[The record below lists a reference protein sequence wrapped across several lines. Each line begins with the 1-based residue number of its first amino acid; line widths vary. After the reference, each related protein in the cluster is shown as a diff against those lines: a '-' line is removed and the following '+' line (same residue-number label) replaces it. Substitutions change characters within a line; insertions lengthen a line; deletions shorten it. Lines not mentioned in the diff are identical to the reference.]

1 MKRQTAAVILLEIL
15 GGFLLLVLLGLGL
28 LAWRLTEGPLE
39 LTALKDDI
47 ERALA
52 SARDG
57 RAVRLEQVQL
67 EWVPEL
73 RRVEVTASGV
83 RWFDRAG
90 AIAAEARSARVD
102 LDASSL
108 FLGRVEVVG
117 IDLMSGHLDI
127 AQLTPDTWSIGGDP
141 LPPIPAGTLPQTP
154 AEWIDAADR
163 VSRALLGR
171 GEDVIANVGL
181 ERVTFTDFEIAVQLL
196 TGERLAVLGAA
207 TGGVAREEGDLALRV
222 SGDGLGPVDGRVAL
236 TLATRGGFTEASLA
250 AGLEETSLAPTLSAL
265 SLPVAW
271 AGPGGEAALSVQLGA
286 SRDQGLTALSVTAS
300 VDTGALG
307 IGALDLS
314 LRQAG
319 LEAGYDPEQDRLD
332 LTLVAGRAGPA
343 SGRLQAVVRDVVRES
358 GPRPFSVTAPSLRLD
373 LRPLFPEAWS
383 LSALSVDG
391 RLDWAGRAVEL
402 TRLETGVFG
411 ARLRGEGTLALA
423 EGAAPGA
430 LPFTADLAASVTGP
444 MSPAEVLQ
452 FWPVRLGAGA
462 RRFVEQRIEQATL
475 TEATAIIALRPDSL
489 AAGHLPDEALDVRFS
504 ARDVAVRFLSDVPP
518 VTDGVGTGRLRGN
531 SFRVDVARGRLA
543 DWSVSEGVVDFPRL
557 NPKGED
563 FRVFARGSGPARS
576 LLEVVSNSRL
586 QLEAST
592 GFDPDRV
599 TGQGEMQFEMFRP
612 ALDRVAFEDV
622 RFSAEGTVEA
632 GGITDL
638 FLGED
643 LTESRA
649 RVRLEPTALTIE
661 GTGTLGPAS
670 VRYLWRD
677 GFDDGDRPS
686 RIRAETTLTPDVLNR
701 FGLLGRAYL
710 SGEVPVSVEALA
722 NGADVVKA
730 DIGIDLTPA
739 RLDIAEIGWLKP
751 AGEAARADVSYRTD
765 TAARRAAIDLDAG
778 TLALSGTAALGPG
791 NRLIALDLERAYL
804 RGRAE
809 VKGQVTRAADEAIA
823 VTLSGD
829 FLDLSGL
836 SPDLGSLGAGSQPTG
851 LSVPLRIDAEVE
863 HLRLGEALDLAGARV
878 AALAE
883 PDGLS
888 RFDAQGDLDGTP
900 LSARLRRLEAGTEL
914 SLQAGDAGA
923 LLASLVG
930 LEGLSGGEI
939 DLSGTLAPG
948 GGPSTLRLLVT
959 DARLSDAPF
968 LTQILSLA
976 SLRGLA
982 DTLGGDGILFSEILV
997 PIRIGGG
1004 RIVVEGARASGPAL
1018 GLTANGWFAPETG
1031 RLDISGVLVPSFG
1044 VNSALGG
1051 IPIIGD
1057 LMVGREGEGIFSLT
1071 YAVEGS
1077 LEKAQVS
1084 VNPLSAVTP
1093 GVLRRIFENPAETDL
1108 PLAETE

>member
-1 MKRQTAAVILLEIL
+1 MKHQTAAVILLEIL
-15 GGFLLLVLLGLGL
+15 GGFLLLVLLGFGL
-28 LAWRLTEGPLE
+28 LALRLTEGPLE

-57 RAVRLEQVQL
+57 RTVRLERVQL

-90 AIAAEARSARVD
+90 SVAAQARAARVD

-117 IDLMSGHLDI
+117 IDLEKGHLDI

-154 AEWIDAADR
+154 AEWIDTTDGVA
-163 VSRALLGR
+163 RALLGR

-181 ERVTFTDFEIAVQLL
+181 QVVTFRDFEIAVQLL
-196 TGERLAVLGAA
+196 TGERLAVLAEA
-207 TGGVAREEGDLALRV
+207 SGGVAREAGDLAVEVR
-222 SGDGLGPVDGRVAL
+222 GEGLGPVDGQLAL
-236 TLATRGGFTEASLA
+236 TLATSGNFTEARLAASLA
-250 AGLEETSLAPTLSAL
+250 GTSLATALSSL

-271 AGPGGEAALSVQLGA
+271 AGPGGEAALSVDLGA
-286 SRDQGLTALSVTAS
+286 GRDDGLTALSVAAA
-300 VDTGALG
+300 VETGALG
-307 IGALDLS
+307 LGALDLS
-314 LRQAG
+314 LRQVS
-319 LEAGYDPEQDRLD
+319 LTAGYDPASDQLD
-332 LTLVAGRAGPA
+332 ISLAAGRAGPA
-343 SGRLQAVVRDVVRES
+343 SGGFDAVVRDVVRAS
-358 GPRPFSVTAPSLRLD
+358 GPRPFSLTAPSLRLD
-373 LRPLFPEAWS
+373 LRPVFPQAWS

-391 RLDWAGRAVEL
+391 RLDWTRRGIDL
-402 TRLETGVFG
+402 TRLETQVFG

-423 EGAAPGA
+423 PGAAPGE

-444 MSPAEVLQ
+444 LAPGELLQ
-452 FWPVRLGAGA
+452 FWPVHLGAGA

-475 TEATAIIALRPDSL
+475 TEATAIVALRPDSL

-504 ARDVAVRFLSDVPP
+504 ARDVTVRFLSDVPP
-518 VTDGVGTGRLRGN
+518 VSDGVGTGRLRGN
-531 SFRVDVARGRLA
+531 SFRVDVAGGRLA
-543 DWSVSEGVVDFPRL
+543 DWSVSEGVVDFPKL
-557 NPKGED
+557 NPRGED
-563 FRVFARGSGPARS
+563 FRVFIRGSGPARS
-576 LLEVVSNSRL
+576 LLQVASRSRL
-586 QLEAST
+586 QLQATT
-592 GFDPDRV
+592 GFDPERV
-599 TGQGEMQFEMFRP
+599 SGHGEMQFEMVRP
-612 ALDRVAFEDV
+612 ALDRVAYEDV
-622 RFSAEGTVEA
+622 RFTAEGTVEA
-632 GGITDL
+632 GGVTDL

-649 RVRLEPTALTIE
+649 RVRLEPAGITIE
-661 GTGTLGPAS
+661 GAGTLGPSA
-670 VRYLWRD
+670 VRYSWRE

-686 RIRAETTLTPDVLNR
+686 RIGAQTVLTPDVLNR
-701 FGLLGRAYL
+701 FGLPGRAYL
-710 SGEVPVSVEALA
+710 SGEIPVSVEALA
-722 NGADVVKA
+722 RGADVVEA
-730 DIGIDLTPA
+730 QVDLDLTPA

-751 AGEAARADVSYRTD
+751 AGDAARAAVSYRVD
-765 TAARRAAIDLDAG
+765 EDVQRAAIDLDAG
-778 TLALSGTAALGPG
+778 SLVLDGTLLLGAG
-791 NRLIALDLERAYL
+791 NRLIALDMDRAYL

-809 VKGQVTRAADEAIA
+809 VKGQLTRAADEAIT
-823 VTLSGD
+823 VTLDGD
-829 FLDLSGL
+829 YLDLSGL
-836 SPDLGSLGAGSQPTG
+836 LPDLGSLGARSQKTG
-851 LSVPLRIDAEVE
+851 LAVPLRGDAQLVR
-863 HLRLGEALDLAGARV
+863 LRLDDGLDITGARIS
-878 AALAE
+878 ALAE

-888 RFDAQGDLDGTP
+888 RFDAGGALNGKP
-900 LSARLRRLEAGTEL
+900 IAARLRRLDAGTEL
-914 SLQAGDAGA
+914 SLTATDAGA

-930 LEGLSGGEI
+930 LQGLSGGTI
-939 DLSGTLAPG
+939 DLSGTLASG
-948 GGPSTLRLLVT
+948 GEGSALSLRIT
-959 DARLSDAPF
+959 DTRLTDAPF

-997 PIRIGGG
+997 PIRFASG
-1004 RIVVEGARASGPAL
+1004 RLVVEGGRASGPAL

-1057 LMVGREGEGIFSLT
+1057 LMVGREGEGIFSLA
-1071 YAVEGS
+1071 YGVQGS
-1077 LEKAQVS
+1077 LDKALVS

-1108 PLAETE
+1108 TVTGTE